1 MCLTKAANACN
12 NRIIVFPKGIPLY
25 TLALAPFSSACLLW
39 RGICTNSANYIVH
52 WDFHNLKLFNIET
65 IPPYLTQKPLNIF
78 DTWVQNMQCHERT
91 EKVEFGS
98 ETHFSFSHT
107 FVVVDGYPNRL
118 NRGLRLNMSRAIVT
132 VKLGQG
138 SAHAYCRILNKPIWF
153 LAT

>member
-91 EKVEFGS
+91 EKSSIGA
-98 ETHFSFSHT
+98 ETHFSFSNT
-107 FVVVDGYPNRL
+107 FVVAN
-118 NRGLRLNMSRAIVT
+118 RLNMSKAIVT

-138 SAHAYCRILNKPIWF
+138 PASRLPNFFSRLPDF
-153 LAT
+153 G